1 MSGQNDHS
9 IRLHGNHVERR
20 SAALWNR
27 VALEARLDTD
37 MALHEQSC
45 IAKSGLIS
53 KEQLRIIDMTREVPD
68 LTLLE
73 DTDGVFIGG
82 TGDYSVAK
90 DRPAFFEPL
99 VEFTKVCLEKD
110 VPTLGLCYGFHLMA
124 LAVGG
129 RVIRDASK
137 GESGTFEVI
146 LTEQG
151 KADIVLR
158 DFPERFLAQQGHN
171 DVVEDVP
178 APFEWLATSE
188 RCRWQGLKHPTKPFY
203 GLQFHPEV
211 VHTPRGKEVLA
222 NFVHGVCGCGKEWT
236 MRNYVDQAVDQIR
249 AQVGRE
255 RVILGLSG
263 GVDSSVAAAPIRMPV
278 CRVFPILSSSL
289 QRASTSMTRRA
300 AF

>member
-1 MSGQNDHS
+1 MSHEAHS
-9 IRLHGNHVERR
+9 ATDR
-20 SAALWNR
+20 SKFKFLL
-27 VALEARLDTD
+27 LEARLDTD
-37 MALHEQSC
+37 MAMHEQSC

-68 LTLLE
+68 LSLLE

-99 VEFTKVCLEKD
+99 VEFTKVCLEKA

-203 GLQFHPEV
+203 GLQFHPE
-211 VHTPRGKEVLA
+211 L
-222 NFVHGVCGCGKEWT
+222 
-236 MRNYVDQAVDQIR
+236 
-249 AQVGRE
+249 GRE
-255 RVILGLSG
+255 DFMLRMRKYAHEYADTPERYKEIDEQVKETTVQGIIRNFIDKIVVPNLGRQR
-263 GVDSSVAAAPIRMPV
+263 GVR
-278 CRVFPILSSSL
+278 
-289 QRASTSMTRRA
+289 T
-300 AF
+300 